1 MHILRPMVTWGWCP
15 ILITAVAIIGHANE
29 WPMWVLAT
37 AMVIILIIGL
47 MVAIT
52 RAGEREV
59 ERASMRLKQ
68 LAGYF
73 TRRFTGDSALSIF
86 VVIRSLLTSDNARVW
101 GWARECEVA
110 QRVFNTWCDGFID
123 RVESDL
129 RTRRFGV
136 YLRTYQSEL
145 WQINNHYFEF
155 IEQFYE
161 VAQSVEIPQE
171 TKDQYNRLVV
181 EYNAF
186 IQNFRENAAELRRV
200 ARTEIEPPSVK
211 LAKELPGRQPAP
223 PPEEETKPPGPPR
236 PPRLPHERGHIA

>member
-1 MHILRPMVTWGWCP
+1 MYILRPVVTWGWCP
-15 ILITAVAIIGHANE
+15 ILIVAVAIIGHAYE
-29 WPMWVLAT
+29 WPMWVLAI
-37 AMVIILIIGL
+37 ALVILLIIGL

-101 GWARECEVA
+101 AWARECEAA
-110 QRVFNTWCDGFID
+110 QRIFNTWCDGFID

-129 RTRRFGV
+129 RTRRFAV

-145 WQINNHYFEF
+145 WQINNHYYEF

-161 VAQSVEIPQE
+161 VAQNIEIPQE

-223 PPEEETKPPGPPR
+223 QPPEEETKPPR
-236 PPRLPHERGHIA
+236 PPHERGHIV